1 MLSKQLG
8 DVVKGIHFGASL
20 EVRDPHTRQMERKAI
35 KPFMVNQTTLILE
48 RGMLRIPHV
57 DYDEMIRRQMLNYHV
72 VRVSEKTGEPT
83 YTSTDE
89 HALDAMM
96 LSILAF
102 VEQHPEIAN
111 ILEAISI
118 ARHLGFV
125 KRKHRPSMGPTFD
138 GGFGGESAS
147 STEWDEP
154 ATSYPVEKVP
164 VGTKRPRR
172 RRRNGGGGF
181 AERGTTS
188 GSMPTRTRF

>member
-8 DVVKGIHFGASL
+8 DVVKGIHLGSSL
-20 EVRDPHTRQMERKAI
+20 EVRDPHTRQMQRKAI
-35 KPFMVNQTTLILE
+35 KPFMVNQATLILE
-48 RGMLRIPHV
+48 RGMLRIPHL
-57 DYDEMIRRQMLNYHV
+57 DQDEMIRRQMLNYHV

-118 ARHLGFV
+118 ARHVGHV
-125 KRKHRPSMGPTFD
+125 KRSATPSIGATFSQ
-138 GGFGGESAS
+138 GFGGESS
-147 STEWDEP
+147 STREWDEP
-154 ATSYPVEKVP
+154 SSSYPMEQVP
-164 VGTKRPRR
+164 VGTKKPRR
-172 RRRNGGGGF
+172 KRRGSGGF

-188 GSMPTRTRF
+188 GKMPTRTRF